1 MGRNTERKSDFQSMS
16 RKGNCLDNLPMD
28 NFFSLL
34 KQEMYHRETLC
45 SFEELKSKIERHI
58 DKL

>member
-1 MGRNTERKSDFQSMS
+1 
-16 RKGNCLDNLPMD
+16 MD